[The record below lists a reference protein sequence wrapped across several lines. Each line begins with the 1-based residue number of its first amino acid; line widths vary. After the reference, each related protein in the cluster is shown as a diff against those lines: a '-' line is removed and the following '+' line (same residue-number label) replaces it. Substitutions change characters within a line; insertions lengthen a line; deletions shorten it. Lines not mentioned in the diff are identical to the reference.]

1 MWIVRLA
8 LRRPY
13 TFVVMAMVITLL
25 GLVAILRMPTD
36 IFPEVDIP
44 VISVIWQYPGMSP
57 GEMEGRVVRLYEGIL
72 TTTVNN
78 IEHIESQALN
88 GVSVTRVYFQPG
100 AKIEEATAQVTA
112 ISQTALRL
120 MPPGSNPPLILR
132 YSASTVP
139 ILQLSMGSNTLS
151 EQQLFDISAQFL
163 RTELATVQGAM
174 IPWPYGG
181 KQRQI
186 VVDLEPDKLYSYG
199 LSAADVSNAINV
211 QNLILPSGTAKMGNQ
226 EYYVRLNSSPEVVDE
241 INDLPIKTVNGTT
254 IYIRDVAHVSDKY
267 MPQTNLVHAEGKKG
281 ALVSIY
287 KLGNSSTLDIVKRI
301 REALPTIYPRLP
313 NFKEL
318 QITPLFD
325 QSVFVRASITGVVKE
340 AGIAAGLTGL
350 MILLFLGSWRST
362 LIICI
367 SIPLSILVSIIMLWL
382 LGQTLNVMTL
392 GGMALAVG
400 ILVDDAT
407 VEIENIHRNLHQRKR
422 LVQAILDGAQQ
433 IAVPAFVSTLCICI
447 VFVPVIFITGPAK
460 SLFTPLAM
468 AVVFAMMTSYFLSR
482 TLVPT
487 MVHYLL
493 ESEVE
498 LYGGVEQQG
507 LQHVHADLNRH
518 VGFGTSLAWA
528 LRMLAIIVLAI
539 GLAIVAFAVMPHAA
553 RDQVRG
559 YLPGWATG
567 FPAAFHNDPMH
578 TILSVTTWIA
588 FMVLIAAVVYEIFQ
602 NNWIWR
608 THQAFNRQFEKFRRF
623 YGGFLALAL
632 HHRWITASITAIFV
646 VGSCF
651 LFPLIGKDFFPSV
664 DAGQIRLHVRAPAGT
679 RLEESERYFARVEAY
694 LREQIPANEIS
705 TMLDNIGIPN
715 SGINLSLSDGSQI
728 SPADG
733 EILIALGEEHH
744 STSEYVKKLRKS
756 LPKAFPG
763 LTFYFAPSDI
773 ATQVLN
779 FGLPAP
785 IDVQILGPKSAV
797 EANLKVAEQL
807 RGEIAGV
814 PGAVD
819 VHLHQVSNTPD
830 IRVSVDRAKADQMG
844 LTQKDVANDLIVSLS
859 SSGQLAPN
867 YWLDPAKG
875 VQYVV
880 AVMTPQYKIDS
891 MTALQNTPV
900 ITPGVQ
906 DPQLLGNLADIKR
919 GRSATNIT
927 HYNIAPTFDVQANV
941 QGSDLGSVSKHI
953 EQIVDRIRPSLT
965 PGTKIVLRG
974 QVESMNSSFQGLAV
988 GIIGAVILVYLLMA
1002 VNFQSWLDPLIIL
1015 MALPAAIA
1023 GILWMLFST
1032 QTTISVPSLMGSI
1045 MTIGVA
1051 TANSILMI
1059 TFANDQRKERGMNAH
1074 DAALAAGMTRLRPVV
1089 MTALAMIIGM
1099 LPMSLGMG
1107 EGGEQNAPL
1116 GRAVIGGLSV
1126 ATFATLFFVPL
1137 VYSVLRT
1144 RMPAEVVEPELKEA

>member
-13 TFVVMAMVITLL
+13 TFVVMAMAITLL
-25 GLVAILRMPTD
+25 GVLAIFRMPTD

-44 VISVIWQYPGMSP
+44 VCSVVWQYPGMSP
-57 GEMEGRVVRLYEGIL
+57 GEMELRMVRTFEGFL

-78 IEHIESQALN
+78 IEHIESQSLN
-88 GVSVTRVYFQPG
+88 GVSVIRVYFQPG
-100 AKIEEATAQVTA
+100 AKIEEAEAQITAA
-112 ISQTALRL
+112 GQTALRL
-120 MPPGSNPPLILR
+120 MPPGTNPPLILR

-139 ILQLSMGSNTLS
+139 ILQLSIGSNTLA
-151 EQQLFDISAQFL
+151 EQQLFDVSANFM
-163 RTELATVQGAM
+163 RTEMATVQGAM

-186 VVDLEPDKLYSYG
+186 MVDLEPDKLYGFG
-199 LSAADVSNAINV
+199 LSAADVSNALNA
-211 QNLILPSGTAKMGNQ
+211 QNLILPSGTAKMGPQ
-226 EYYVRLNSSPEVVDE
+226 EYYVRLNSSPDVVDA

-254 IYIRDVAHVSDKY
+254 VYVRDVAHVADKY
-267 MPQTNLVHAEGKKG
+267 LPQTNMVHAEGKKG

-287 KLGNSSTLDIVKRI
+287 KLGGASTLDIVKRI
-301 REALPTIYPRLP
+301 KDVLPKIYPRLP
-313 NFKEL
+313 NYKEL
-318 QITPLFD
+318 KITPLFD
-325 QSVFVRASITGVVKE
+325 QSVFVRASIMGVVKE
-340 AGIAAGLTGL
+340 ALIAAGLTGL

-367 SIPLSILVSIIMLWL
+367 SIPLSILVSIICLWS
-382 LGQTLNVMTL
+382 LGHTLNVMTL

-447 VFVPVIFITGPAK
+447 VFVPVVFITGPAK
-460 SLFTPLAM
+460 SLFIPLAM

-498 LYGGVEQQG
+498 LYGGVEQE
-507 LQHVHADLNRH
+507 
-518 VGFGTSLAWA
+518 
-528 LRMLAIIVLAI
+528 
-539 GLAIVAFAVMPHAA
+539 GLAHDHSDRNHHIGFFRSLWWAVKAWVVLLVAVAAV
-553 RDQVRG
+553 
-559 YLPGWATG
+559 
-567 FPAAFHNDPMH
+567 
-578 TILSVTTWIA
+578 
-588 FMVLIAAVVYEIFQ
+588 IAALLGLHHRGVGTAWMPNWLVELPQTWRESGPALVGTVLRIIALSILLTGVVYEIFQ

-608 THQAFNRQFEKFRRF
+608 THQAFNRQFEKLRRF

-632 HHRWITASITAIFV
+632 EHRFATVAIMLVFV

-651 LFPLIGKDFFPSV
+651 LFPHVGRDFFPAV
-664 DAGQIRLHVRAPAGT
+664 DAGQLRMHVRCPPGT
-679 RLEESERYFARVEAY
+679 RLEESERYFAEVEDF
-694 LREQIPANEIS
+694 LRTQIPAMEIT

-733 EILIALGEEHH
+733 EILIALNEDHH
-744 STSEYVKKLRKS
+744 PTADYMKKLRKE
-756 LPKAFPG
+756 LPKRFPG

-785 IDVQILGPKSAV
+785 IDVQILGSKMTQ
-797 EANLKVAEQL
+797 EQNQKIAEEL
-807 RGEIAGV
+807 RQQIAAV

-819 VHLHQVSNTPD
+819 VHVHQVSNTPD
-830 IRVSVDRAKADQMG
+830 LRVIVDRTKADQLG
-844 LTQKDVANDLIVSLS
+844 LKQRDVANDLLVSLA
-859 SSGQLAPN
+859 SSGQVAPN
-867 YWLDPAKG
+867 YWLDPKRG
-875 VQYVV
+875 VQYSVS
-880 AVMTPQYKIDS
+880 VMTPQYKVDS

-900 ITPGVQ
+900 VIPGGM
-906 DPQLLGNLADIKR
+906 DPQLLGNLADVER
-919 GRSATNIT
+919 GLSPSNIT
-927 HYNIAPTFDVQANV
+927 HYNIQPTYDVQCNV
-941 QGSDLGSVSKHI
+941 QGADLGRVS
-953 EQIVDRIRPSLT
+953 EQIQKLVDAVKPKLP
-965 PGTKIVLRG
+965 PGTQIALRG
-974 QVESMNSSFQGLAV
+974 QVESMNSSFGGLAM

-1002 VNFQSWLDPLIIL
+1002 VNFQSWLDPMIIL
-1015 MALPAAIA
+1015 MALPAAVA
-1023 GILWMLFST
+1023 GILWILFVT
-1032 QTTISVPSLMGSI
+1032 RTTISVPSLMGSI
-1045 MTIGVA
+1045 MCVGVA

-1059 TFANDQRKERGMNAH
+1059 TFANDQRKDHDMNAH
-1074 DAALAAGMTRLRPVV
+1074 DAALAAGMTRLRPVI

-1099 LPMSLGMG
+1099 LPMSLGLG

-1116 GRAVIGGLSV
+1116 GRAVIGGLAV
-1126 ATFATLFFVPL
+1126 ATFGTLFFVPV
-1137 VYSVLRT
+1137 VYSLLRT
-1144 RMPAEVVEPELKEA
+1144 KPPHRAVEPELQEA